1 MSQEIDLINDT
12 HQDSIDDRSEPA
24 VEFDP
29 EVEQMHEKEL
39 RNLRVLE
46 LLHDLTADPKETILT
61 VQDIDQTTINY
72 ISHDNTESNWVAS
85 DGPLRVPA
93 FNLDLLKSGTTE
105 RGRNRLMRW
114 RRREMSEHDLALVPG
129 LGEQRV
135 CRLGEMLKP
144 VRPSYSA
151 QPLFGSKR
159 SRDEPAP
166 LHSVD
171 SPTAAPPP
179 KKVRMNDIEIQT
191 AETSETLEKKGQ
203 SLGRI
208 VRQV

>member
-1 MSQEIDLINDT
+1 
-12 HQDSIDDRSEPA
+12 
-24 VEFDP
+24 
-29 EVEQMHEKEL
+29 
-39 RNLRVLE
+39 
-46 LLHDLTADPKETILT
+46 
-61 VQDIDQTTINY
+61 
-72 ISHDNTESNWVAS
+72 
-85 DGPLRVPA
+85 
-93 FNLDLLKSGTTE
+93 
-105 RGRNRLMRW
+105 
-114 RRREMSEHDLALVPG
+114 MSEHDLALVPG